1 MTAESLMLI
10 GGIVAFVLTAYWVRS
25 RELRERYAVGWM
37 LLATGLLVCGI
48 FPNIIKGFAESTR
61 LSYPAAVL
69 FVALTAMYM
78 FCFLTTV
85 AMTRQHRG
93 NVRLMQETAIM
104 KARLQDLE
112 MKLLK
117 SERSGE

>member
-48 FPNIIKGFAESTR
+48 FPNII
-61 LSYPAAVL
+61 
-69 FVALTAMYM
+69 
-78 FCFLTTV
+78 
-85 AMTRQHRG
+85 
-93 NVRLMQETAIM
+93 
-104 KARLQDLE
+104 
-112 MKLLK
+112 
-117 SERSGE
+117 